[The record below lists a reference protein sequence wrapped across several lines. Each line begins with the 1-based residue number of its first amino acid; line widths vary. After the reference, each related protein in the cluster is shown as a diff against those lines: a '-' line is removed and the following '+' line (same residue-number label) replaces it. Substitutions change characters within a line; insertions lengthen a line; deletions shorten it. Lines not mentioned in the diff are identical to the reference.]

1 MPDAF
6 DPSRVIL
13 TGENPF
19 IRLADP
25 SGRVTSQASF
35 WRVIFSGGGPGHALF
50 VKSELTD
57 DEWRIYSDNIAMT
70 RWLQSTVQG
79 MLNGELSDLG
89 IPVVDADFEHH
100 GDIRSFWTE
109 RVTSDDDDISLTW
122 YEAGEAHL
130 RHTYPFD
137 APDRP
142 YGVSSVLI
150 PCAGARLT
158 LNGEHAPGQPFPRD
172 WDGVAFSS
180 CALAFSESWTE
191 RR

>member
-25 SGRVTSQASF
+25 SGRVMSQASF

-50 VKSELTD
+50 VRTELTD

-79 MLNGELSDLG
+79 MLNGELSDLS

-158 LNGEHAPGQPFPRD
+158 LNGEHAAGQPFPRD

-180 CALAFSESWTE
+180 CALAFSESWTQ

>member
-19 IRLADP
+19 IRLADL
-25 SGRVTSQASF
+25 SGRVMSQASF

-50 VKSELTD
+50 VRTELTD

-79 MLNGELSDLG
+79 MLNGELSDLS

-158 LNGEHAPGQPFPRD
+158 LNGEHAAGQPFPRD

-180 CALAFSESWTE
+180 CALAFSESWTQ

>member
-1 MPDAF
+1 MSDPF

-19 IRLADP
+19 IRLADER
-25 SGRVTSQASF
+25 GAVTTHASF
-35 WRVIFSGGGPGHALF
+35 WRVIFSGGGPGCALF
-50 VKSELTD
+50 VKSELTGY
-57 DEWRIYSDNIAMT
+57 EWRIFSDNIAMT

-79 MLNGELSDLG
+79 MLNGELSDLS

-109 RVTSDDDDISLTW
+109 RVTTDEDDISLTW
-122 YEAGEAHL
+122 YEAGEARL

-150 PCAGARLT
+150 PCSGARFT
-158 LNGEHAPGQPFPRD
+158 FNGEHASGLPFPGE
-172 WDGVAFSS
+172 WDGVPFSS